1 MELFLLLER
10 NFLLWLMNMFLD
22 RFRSLFING
31 FNNLR
36 NDLILDILFEKRN
49 NEVNYKII
57 SMLIENIEIF
67 FDKDL
72 ENFCDIKNYVFE
84 NIDFVLKL
92 RVF

>member
-1 MELFLLLER
+1 MELFLLIER

-36 NDLILDILFEKRN
+36 NDLILDILFEKIN

-72 ENFCDIKNYVFE
+72 EYFCDIKNCVFE
-84 NIDFVLKL
+84 NIDFVLRL

>member
-1 MELFLLLER
+1 MELFLLIER

-36 NDLILDILFEKRN
+36 NDLILDILFEKIN

-72 ENFCDIKNYVFE
+72 EYFCDIKNYVFE

>member
-1 MELFLLLER
+1 MELFLLIER

-36 NDLILDILFEKRN
+36 NDLILDILFEKIN
-49 NEVNYKII
+49 NEVNYKTI
-57 SMLIENIEIF
+57 SMLTENIEIF

-72 ENFCDIKNYVFE
+72 EYFCDIKNCVFE
-84 NIDFVLKL
+84 NTDFVLKL